1 MRLSDVLSKE
11 PSMKFE
17 QVEGFLRKG
26 LPHGGQ
32 QKLDVGVVC
41 RNFYCKN
48 CESELTFSTGEKTKI
63 SCVGVTNRSVSI
75 DCVLKCPRCT
85 VTVPIWYLVESK
97 DDISNAIVEVRILKR
112 TEKLPKEV
120 LLSYGKYGSYTELL
134 DKADRAFRDGLGA
147 GAVVYLREIMEGIT
161 YQVAQSKGIS
171 IVEKNGKKI
180 PFKAALDK
188 VDRECH
194 IIPQEFSSMG
204 YTLFGEL
211 SDVVHG
217 KSDEET
223 SLKKYDAL
231 RRLVVGIL
239 DNVKNNETLIKNSK
253 EILQKIHE
261 LGWSD
266 DADLNE
272 ENNDE

>member
-147 GAVVYLREIMEGIT
+147 GAVVYLRQHRT
-161 YQVAQSKGIS
+161 KTKQ
-171 IVEKNGKKI
+171 
-180 PFKAALDK
+180 
-188 VDRECH
+188 
-194 IIPQEFSSMG
+194 
-204 YTLFGEL
+204 
-211 SDVVHG
+211 
-217 KSDEET
+217 
-223 SLKKYDAL
+223 
-231 RRLVVGIL
+231 
-239 DNVKNNETLIKNSK
+239 
-253 EILQKIHE
+253 
-261 LGWSD
+261 
-266 DADLNE
+266 
-272 ENNDE
+272 